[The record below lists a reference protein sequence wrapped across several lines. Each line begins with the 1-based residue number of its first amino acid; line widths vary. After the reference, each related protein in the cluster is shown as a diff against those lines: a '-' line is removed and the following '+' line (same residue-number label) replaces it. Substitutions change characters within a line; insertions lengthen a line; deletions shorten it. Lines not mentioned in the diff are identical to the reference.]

1 MKGASLRPA
10 TAQRLEMH
18 ASGRGPFGPRQERR
32 EIQHRPARPGS
43 APSDAAALLIGQDS
57 IKQCPASGTGLWP
70 VHAQRV
76 EMHASERGPNGP
88 RQERR
93 EILGRPARSGNAATA
108 VATLPS
114 RQDGIKQSRC
124 RAPASGRQPHNGWK
138 CTLMDVGPMD
148 PVKSGK
154 KYNIVR
160 PGQVAP
166 PLTRRHS

>member
-1 MKGASLRPA
+1 MCGAGLGPA
-10 TAQRLEMH
+10 SAQRLEMR
-18 ASGRGPFGPRQERR
+18 ANGRGPHGPRQERR

-43 APSDAAALLIGQDS
+43 AASDAAALLIGQDS
-57 IKQCPASGTGLWP
+57 INQCPKSGAGLWP
-70 VHAQRV
+70 AHAQRV
-76 EMHASERGPNGP
+76 EMLASGRGPIGP

-138 CTLMDVGPMD
+138 CTLMDVVPMD
-148 PVKSGK
+148 PVKSGE

-166 PLTRRHS
+166 PLARRHS